1 MVVVASSVS
10 KLPDA
15 GCHDRL
21 FKMKCDYCLVAGLH
35 DCIEMHKQGMSLM
48 CIHVCSLL
56 YIICAMLFILL

>member
-48 CIHVCSLL
+48 CT
-56 YIICAMLFILL
+56 YYT